1 MIIPQLS
8 SDWPNSWQLSH
19 AYDLLEIDPDNRS
32 VLGYTY
38 AYRNRRDKALE
49 LLKTACPPSA
59 RIIDIA
65 AAQGNMSLHLAE
77 QGYEVY
83 WNDLRSELFE
93 YVMLKYERGNIHALP
108 GNIFDSKVENLFDCA
123 LATEVIEHTAHPDQ
137 FLASVASVVKTGG
150 YIVLTTPN
158 GAYMLNNLPK
168 FSDCSDPSAFES
180 RQFGPNSDDHIFLL
194 HPEEIHQIARAAGL
208 RVCRLELITNPFTNG
223 HLKTELL
230 LKVLPA
236 TAVRILETLGRM
248 TPDFIRRRTHTC
260 LAVLLQKLP

>member
-1 MIIPQLS
+1 MVIPELQ
-8 SDWPNSWQLSH
+8 SDWPESWRMSH
-19 AYDLLEIDPDNRS
+19 AYDLLEIDAAS
-32 VLGYTY
+32 SEVLGYTY
-38 AYRNRRDKALE
+38 AYQARRDRAVE
-49 LLKTACPPSA
+49 LLTNVCPLPS
-59 RIIDIA
+59 RIVDIA

-93 YVMLKYERGNIHALP
+93 YVMLKHERGNIHALP
-108 GNIFDSKVENLFDCA
+108 GNIFDSQVENLFDCA

-137 FLASVASVVKTGG
+137 FLVSVASVVKPGG

-158 GAYMLNNLPK
+158 GAYMLNDLPK

-194 HPEEIHQIARAAGL
+194 HPEEIHEIAKAAGL
-208 RVCRLELITNPFTNG
+208 RVCRLELITNPLTNG

-230 LKVLPA
+230 LKILPA
-236 TAVRILETLGRM
+236 PVIRAIEKLGRL
-248 TPDFIRRRTHTC
+248 TPGFIRRRTHTC

>member
-1 MIIPQLS
+1 MKIPEICPT
-8 SDWPNSWQLSH
+8 WPESWHLSH
-19 AYDLLEIDPDNRS
+19 AYDLLELAPGTS
-32 VLGYTY
+32 AVPGYTY
-38 AYRNRRDKALE
+38 AYQARRDKALN
-49 LLKTACPPSA
+49 LLKKACPLPA
-59 RIIDIA
+59 RVIDIA
-65 AAQGNMSLHLAE
+65 AAQGNMSLYLAE

-108 GNIFDSKVENLFDCA
+108 GNIIESKVVNLFDCA

-137 FLASVASVVKTGG
+137 FLVSVASVVKPGG

-158 GAYMLNNLPK
+158 GAYMLNDLPK

-194 HPEEIHQIARAAGL
+194 HPEEIHEIAKAAGL
-208 RVCRLELITNPFTNG
+208 RVCRLELITNPLTNG

-230 LKVLPA
+230 LKIMPEPVIRA
-236 TAVRILETLGRM
+236 IEKLGRL
-248 TPDFIRRRTHTC
+248 TPGFIRRRTHTC
-260 LAVLLQKLP
+260 LALLLQKLP